1 MSEEHTT
8 EESPG
13 ENGQRFLAVLL
24 VLAVLFVV
32 VVGGIGYVLST

>member
-1 MSEEHTT
+1 MDKKETADGQTT
-8 EESPG
+8 EEG
-13 ENGQRFLAVLL
+13 YRLLAILL